1 MSLPRKHRHILIWLI
16 CIAVLVMRVGAAH
29 VHLCLDGSEPAV
41 SLHFADSGV
50 HDLDH
55 PNDPGT
61 NPAESDS
68 DVSVPGDA
76 LIKSAVADADVP
88 LLAVSLYLILLL
100 VRVTRSVRV
109 DWDPPLVRSSTRTH
123 IRPPLRGPPA

>member
-1 MSLPRKHRHILIWLI
+1 MSLPRKHRHILISLI

-109 DWDPPLVRSSTRTH
+109 YWYPPLVRSS
-123 IRPPLRGPPA
+123 

>member
-1 MSLPRKHRHILIWLI
+1 MSLPRKYRHLLIWLV
-16 CIAVLVMRVGAAH
+16 CITVLVMRVGAAH

-55 PNDPGT
+55 PNDAGM

-76 LIKSAVADADVP
+76 LIKSGVGDADIP

-100 VRVTRSVRV
+100 VPVTRPLRV
-109 DWDPPLVRSSTRTH
+109 DWDPPQVRSAARTQ